1 VAQCNEARKVV
12 MRRVI
17 ETNENLT
24 EAQLPE
30 VRRIFGSL
38 NAENA
43 LPGEK
48 IQGPSGSWQ
57 VKP

>member
-1 VAQCNEARKVV
+1 

-30 VRRIFGSL
+30 VRRIFGQL

-48 IQGPSGSWQ
+48 VQGPGGEWRVRQ
-57 VKP
+57 GAN